1 MASSESYD
9 SGSYERLG
17 AKLLSLPDVIAQ
29 SVGFLGPVFSSA
41 FVIPLVVGVIS
52 ASGKGGGVAAP
63 LSVLLAA
70 VGVFGLG
77 WVVSSYAKE
86 IHAAGSL
93 YDYVTRGLGERVG
106 TAAGWLYYGG
116 ITVLLTGLLLLIGG
130 YLQGTI
136 QSEFGVSPLPSW
148 AWTLILIVMIAAVG
162 VFGLGWV
169 VSSYAK
175 EIHAAGS
182 LYDYVTRGLGERVGT
197 AAGWLYYGGITVLL
211 TGLLLLIGGF
221 LQGTIQS
228 EFGVSPLPSWAWTL
242 ILIVMIAA
250 VLYFG
255 VRISTRSQL
264 TLALIS
270 IVVVGIFFIYVIIKL
285 GSANSLK
292 PFNPSSSADGWSG
305 IIFGMLYGVLLF
317 VGFETAANLAEE
329 TPNPRRHI
337 PIAVMAT
344 AGIAT
349 IMYVVATYVEVAGFH
364 YDLKTLTAA
373 AAAPLFALGAP
384 KSAGGYGG
392 VWIDRLLELV
402 VLFDMLAVAIGCAVS
417 ASRGIFAMARDRRIP
432 APLARVS
439 RRHGTPLG
447 ATVFV
452 VGAAVVTLLI
462 NQFWTGLFALPKTP
476 HYFALFAWGSTF
488 GGFALVVVYLL
499 MSVGALRSFA
509 TAEGRVRIIVS
520 AVVGI
525 VITAA
530 AIFGSFYKVTA
541 PTIYAPWFALGLLVI
556 GFASTFVLSAR
567 QSASTQLADLTE
579 GVA

>member
-1 MASSESYD
+1 MASSEQ
-9 SGSYERLG
+9 GYERLG

-29 SVGFLGPVFSSA
+29 SIGFIGPVFSSA

-63 LSVLLAA
+63 LSVLIAA
-70 VGVFGLG
+70 VGVFALG

-116 ITVLLTGLLLLIGG
+116 VTILLTGLLLLIGG
-130 YLQGTI
+130 YLQGTL
-136 QSEFGVSPLPSW
+136 QSEFGVNPLPSW
-148 AWTLILIVMIAAVG
+148 AWTAILIAVIG
-162 VFGLGWV
+162 
-169 VSSYAK
+169 A
-175 EIHAAGS
+175 I
-182 LYDYVTRGLGERVGT
+182 LYL
-197 AAGWLYYGGITVLL
+197 
-211 TGLLLLIGGF
+211 
-221 LQGTIQS
+221 
-228 EFGVSPLPSWAWTL
+228 
-242 ILIVMIAA
+242 
-250 VLYFG
+250 G

-264 TLALIS
+264 VLALVSI
-270 IVVVGIFFIYVIIKL
+270 IVVGAFFIVIAKL

-292 PFNPSSSADGWSG
+292 PFNPSSAADGWSG

-317 VGFETAANLAEE
+317 IGFETAANLAEE
-329 TPNPRRHI
+329 TPNPRRDI

-344 AGIAT
+344 AAIAT
-349 IMYVVATYVEVAGFH
+349 VMYVVATYVEVAGFH

-384 KSAGGYGG
+384 ASAGGYGG

-447 ATVFV
+447 ATLFV
-452 VGAAVVTLLI
+452 VGASVATLLI
-462 NQFWTGLFALPKTP
+462 NQFWTGLFALPQTP

-499 MSVGALRSFA
+499 MSVGALRSFGNA
-509 TAEGRVRIIVS
+509 GGRVRIIGS
-520 AVVGI
+520 AVIGI
-525 VITAA
+525 LITTA

-556 GFASTFVLSAR
+556 GFASTWVLKAR
-567 QSASTQLADLTE
+567 QAASTQLADLSAE
-579 GVA
+579 GPA